1 MIGEA
6 VGLAVFL
13 FLYGKVSYQFVRMI
27 GYGIG
32 EFRCFVSQQIYLNF
46 NQRICVDPTLIK
58 ANLRS
63 SACSIFQQMTAK
75 AKGLEGPCVNRTLL
89 D

>member
-6 VGLAVFL
+6 FGFADFL
-13 FLYGKVSYQFVRMI
+13 FLHGKVSHQFVRMI

-32 EFRCFVSQQIYLNF
+32 GFRSFVSQQIYLNF
-46 NQRICVDPTLIK
+46 NQRICVDPPLIK

-63 SACSIFQQMTAK
+63 STCSIFQQMTAK
-75 AKGLEGPCVNRTLL
+75 AKDQTGPCAYLTFL